1 MRQGPS
7 ASASAR
13 GRRAAVGFILV
24 SVWLDVL
31 SLGVI
36 IPVFAPL
43 IQTQFTHGDASA
55 AAWYMGLSST
65 VWAAAQ
71 FFGAPVLGALSDRFG
86 RRPVLLISLFGL
98 AFDYLV
104 MAFAP
109 SLGWLFLARVISGFT
124 AAGMAVA
131 SAYIAD
137 VVEPEKRAQTF
148 GYIGAAWGVGFIVG
162 PAIGGLLGDI
172 SLRAPFLAAA
182 ALTFVGALYGAFV
195 LPESLKPENRA
206 SFAWSRANPVGSLGF
221 LASHRE
227 LLPLS
232 IMNLL
237 LQTAHYVLPTIF
249 VLYASNRYGWTLSQ
263 TGVALALTGVCNII
277 VQGFLVKRVVAWI
290 GEWGAVMAGL
300 VFGGLGFAIYG
311 LAPTGWSFLIGTPV
325 FGLIG
330 LFGPG
335 FQGLV
340 TRRVAATEQGRLQG
354 ANGSLVGLAGVVA
367 PTMFG
372 FTYAWFVAPGHP
384 HIPGSAFLLAASLHA
399 IAALIAVAV
408 MARAPQASPIRTE
421 SFERERL

>member
-1 MRQGPS
+1 MVMSDGSRAGLW
-7 ASASAR
+7 

-36 IPVFAPL
+36 IPAWAPL
-43 IQTQFTHGDASA
+43 MQHINHGDKA
-55 AAWYMGLSST
+55 AAARWMGLSSG
-65 VWAAAQ
+65 VWALAQ

-109 SLGWLFLARVISGFT
+109 NLAWLFVARVVSGLT
-124 AAGMAVA
+124 SAGMAVA

-137 VVEPEKRAQTF
+137 VTPPEKRAQTF

-172 SLRAPFLAAA
+172 SLRAPFLGAA
-182 ALTFVGALYGAFV
+182 ALTLVGATYGLFV
-195 LPESLKPENRA
+195 LPESLKRENRA
-206 SFAWSRANPVGSLGF
+206 PFAWVKANPLGSLAF
-221 LASHRE
+221 LKAHGE
-227 LLPLS
+227 VLPLVAV
-232 IMNLL
+232 NLF
-237 LQTAHYVLPTIF
+237 LQVAHNVLPTIF
-249 VLYASNRYGWTLSQ
+249 VLYASNRYGWSLKA
-263 TGVALALTGVCNII
+263 TGAAMALTGACNII
-277 VQGFLVKRVVAWI
+277 VQGLLVKRVVGWI
-290 GEWGAVMAGL
+290 GEWGAVLAGL

-311 LAPTGWSFLIGTPV
+311 LAPTGALFLAGTPV

-340 TRRVAATEQGRLQG
+340 TRRVAPSEQGRLQG
-354 ANGSLVGLAGVVA
+354 ANQSLAGLVSIGA
-367 PTMFG
+367 PSLFG

-384 HIPGSAFLLAASLHA
+384 YVPGAAFLLAAGFQA
-399 IAALIAVAV
+399 MGALVALGIL
-408 MARAPQASPIRTE
+408 ARAPRTAKAAA
-421 SFERERL
+421 